1 MFSPRTFLSLSRAAN
16 LPTVWSNCLA
26 GWWLGGHG
34 NAGELPFLFSGVTL
48 LYLGGAF
55 LNDAFDANYDKDY
68 RRTRPIPGG
77 AASRKAVLY
86 WGLTFLALG
95 SMVLVGMGTSTAGL
109 GLGLVLCI
117 LIYDAVH
124 RLFLF
129 SPALLGICRF
139 FVYPIGAAVTAHGLA
154 GWSIWCGLALA
165 AYVTGVG
172 CFMRWNRSSKAPDY
186 WAAVLLAVPVLLA
199 LLMNAGE
206 YRQKGIL
213 LSAIL
218 VLWVIRTLRHAFWPP
233 ERNLD
238 ITTSGLQAGI
248 VFVDWLAVADAS
260 RPLSAVFIALFLTTL
275 ALQRLIPVK

>member
-26 GWWLGGHG
+26 GWWLGGHE
-34 NAGELPFLFSGVTL
+34 NAGALPFLFFSVTF
-48 LYLGGAF
+48 LYMGGAF
-55 LNDAFDANYDKDY
+55 LNDAFDASYDNDY

-77 AASRKAVLY
+77 AASRKAVLW
-86 WGLTFLALG
+86 WGVVFLALG
-95 SMVLVGMGTSTAGL
+95 ALLLIGLGTTTAGL
-109 GLGLVLCI
+109 GLGLVVCI
-117 LIYDAVH
+117 LIYNALH

-139 FVYPIGAAVTAHGLA
+139 FLYPIGAAVAAHGLA
-154 GWSIWCGLALA
+154 GMSIWCGLALA
-165 AYVTGVG
+165 AYVTGLG
-172 CFMRWNRSSKAPDY
+172 CFLRWDRTSKTPDY
-186 WAAVLLAVPVLLA
+186 WAVVLLAVPVFLA

-233 ERNLD
+233 ERDLGV
-238 ITTSGLQAGI
+238 TASGLQAGI
-248 VFVDWLAVADAS
+248 VFVDWLAVADVP
-260 RPLSAVFIALFLTTL
+260 RPISAVFIALFLTTL